1 MEQNA
6 TYFKIGIFVLVGL
19 AALIGGILYINA
31 DVVRGD
37 AVLIETYIDESVQ
50 GLGIGSS
57 VLYRGV
63 TIGQVQEITFVP
75 QVYDLSTEAM
85 DEFGRYVLVVMAIQS
100 DYFPGIS
107 GDPEDMEAVIQRQ
120 IQSGLRFKLS
130 YQGITGIV
138 YMEADYITSPT
149 EPLDV
154 PWKPKNL
161 YVPSTPSLVTSFTAA
176 VDRLFRKLEKIDI
189 QATFTKLEK
198 LLDTTTKTF
207 EDARIAEVRESF
219 ISLIDEFKTTNQQI
233 RAWLE
238 SANEVPAD
246 LSASLNQ
253 FERTL
258 VQIETLIQRNEPGL
272 ENVLGDLRDL
282 VRNLKQFSEDLKNDP
297 AQLLFSRPPKPS
309 ERVQ

>member
-6 TYFKIGIFVLVGL
+6 TYFKIGIFVLIGL
-19 AALIGGILYINA
+19 AALVGGLLYINA

-37 AVLIETYIDESVQ
+37 AVLVETYIDESVQ
-50 GLGIGSS
+50 GLGVGSS

-75 QVYDLSTEAM
+75 QVYDLEPDAM
-85 DEFGRYVLVVMAIQS
+85 DRFGRYVLVLMAIQS

-107 GDPEDMEAVIQRQ
+107 GDPDDMKDVIQRQ

-138 YMEADYITSPT
+138 YMEADYLASPQ
-149 EPLDV
+149 EPLQV
-154 PWKPKNL
+154 PWQPRNL

-189 QATFTKLEK
+189 QETMTKLEK

-207 EDARIAEVRESF
+207 EDAKIAEVRESF
-219 ISLIDEFKTTNQQI
+219 ISLIDEFKATNQQV
-233 RAWLE
+233 RTWLE
-238 SANEVPAD
+238 KADGVPAD
-246 LSASLNQ
+246 LRASLQQ
-253 FERTL
+253 FEKTL

>member
-154 PWKPKNL
+154 PWQPKNL

>member
-154 PWKPKNL
+154 PWQPKNL

-189 QATFTKLEK
+189 QATFTKVEK

-246 LSASLNQ
+246 LSASLTQ

>member
-6 TYFKIGIFVLVGL
+6 TYFKIGVFILIGL

-31 DVVRGD
+31 DVMRGQ

-50 GLGIGSS
+50 GLGVGSS

-75 QVYDLSTEAM
+75 RVYDLSPEIM
-85 DEFGRYVLVVMAIQS
+85 DNYGRYVLVLMAIQS
-100 DYFPGIS
+100 ELFPGVS
-107 GDPEDMEAVIQRQ
+107 GPPDDMKEIIERQ
-120 IQSGLRFKLS
+120 IRSGLRFKLS

-138 YMEADYITSPT
+138 YMEADYVS
-149 EPLDV
+149 EAKSPLDV
-154 PWKPKNL
+154 PWQPRHL

-176 VDRLFRKLEKIDI
+176 VDRLFRRLEEIDV
-189 QATFTKLEK
+189 QAVFTKLEK
-198 LLDTTTKTF
+198 LLDTTTQTF

-219 ISLIDEFKTTNQQI
+219 ISLIDEFKATNQQM

-238 SANEVPAD
+238 KAEEVPAD
-246 LSASLNQ
+246 LSGSLKQ

-258 VQIETLIQRNEPGL
+258 VQIETLIQRNEPDF
-272 ENVLGDLRDL
+272 ETALGDVRDL
-282 VRNLKQFSEDLKNDP
+282 VRNLKQFSEDLKTDP
-297 AQLLFSRPPKPS
+297 AQLLFSRPPRPS
-309 ERVQ
+309 ERVR